1 MAIYHAKRHQG
12 IVTVDGVEYA
22 TTHCD
27 DVMGYAV
34 TLPRDANGL
43 FMVTDRGDSLKREVV
58 RGNVR
63 FYPMEKQAKA
73 TLTESDLNL
82 GFRRFEA
89 VKTK

>member
-12 IVTVDGVEYA
+12 IVTVDRVEYA

-43 FMVTDRGDSLKREVV
+43 FIVSDRGDSIKREVV

-63 FYPMEKQAKA
+63 FYPMKNQRE
-73 TLTESDLNL
+73 LTSNESDLNL

-89 VKTK
+89 LKTK